1 VPTKLQGFSPSAPKD
16 HRCSPKLI
24 HKKLLTKRDA
34 VSYHI
39 EIDAGQPVTQRFGCQ
54 TRVRLGNFTVIVS
67 SELFIVP
74 TPQLNGFGECPTQVA
89 ITVLTFA
96 NPLAFTVG

>member
-1 VPTKLQGFSPSAPKD
+1 MPTKLQGFSPPAPKD
-16 HRCSPKLI
+16 HRCSPKLM

-34 VSYHI
+34 VSHDVVT
-39 EIDAGQPVTQRFGCQ
+39 DAGQLVTQRFGCQ
-54 TRVRLGNFTVIVS
+54 TRVRLGDFTIIVS
-67 SELFIVP
+67 SELFIVS

-89 ITVLTFA
+89 IAVLTIA